1 MCLKAH
7 FIDRNWILHK
17 RIINF
22 CPISSHKGVDMAT
35 CITNCLLEWG
45 LDNVFAITVDN
56 ASSND
61 VTVKKMSKKLS
72 NWGTN
77 IMDGDHLHVR
87 CMAHVLNLIVQDGLK
102 EIGKS
107 VKLVR

>member
-1 MCLKAH
+1 MTRDCYELYLEERKLLKKVFKEVRPRVFLTTDTWTSIQKINYLYLIAQ

-22 CPISSHKGVDMAT
+22 CPIFSHKGVDMEA

-45 LDNVFAITVDN
+45 LDNVFTITIDN

-61 VTVKKMSKKLS
+61 VTVNHKK
-72 NWGTN
+72 
-77 IMDGDHLHVR
+77 
-87 CMAHVLNLIVQDGLK
+87 
-102 EIGKS
+102 
-107 VKLVR
+107 